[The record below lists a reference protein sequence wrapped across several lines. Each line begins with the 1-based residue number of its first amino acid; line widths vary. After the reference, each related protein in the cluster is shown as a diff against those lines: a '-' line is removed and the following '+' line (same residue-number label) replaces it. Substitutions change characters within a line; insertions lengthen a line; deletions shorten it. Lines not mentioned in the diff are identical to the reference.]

1 MSRFVTAHE
10 APSGTANRL
19 DGIRTAHNEPTVWNR
34 PDPARGAG
42 VAIETGAGHAIF
54 LRPSAHRRRAG
65 RARHRAQ
72 HGNVT
77 LAAASKRAF
86 IGAVLPG
93 LIRTPMVTQVQNLA
107 GQYGADKDIEEMM
120 RLRDRR
126 VPMGHMGEAWDVAN
140 AGLFLASDR
149 AKYITGTEL
158 IVDGGLTVGF
168 AHTANATPTPR

>member
-1 MSRFVTAHE
+1 
-10 APSGTANRL
+10 
-19 DGIRTAHNEPTVWNR
+19 
-34 PDPARGAG
+34 
-42 VAIETGAGHAIF
+42 
-54 LRPSAHRRRAG
+54 
-65 RARHRAQ
+65 
-72 HGNVT
+72 VT

-120 RLRDRR
+120 RLRDRQ

-140 AGLFLASDR
+140 AELFLASDR